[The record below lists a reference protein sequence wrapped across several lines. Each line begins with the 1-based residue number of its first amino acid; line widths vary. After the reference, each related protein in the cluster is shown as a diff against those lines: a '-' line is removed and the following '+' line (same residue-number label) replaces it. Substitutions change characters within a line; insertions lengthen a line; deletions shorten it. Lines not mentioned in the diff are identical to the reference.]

1 MNSNSLTI
9 PQKLE
14 ALQAVNDNPDIDW
27 HDIPYYLYTDDIIY
41 TDDILTPGA
50 PCRMTDKGQALW
62 ERFTKHLSQ
71 GYKRLTEGERLFW
84 LTAYTGGPQPNDQTL
99 INLIDATTSPDI
111 RAAAIT
117 YYTTHQGKN
126 GVTDDVWGA
135 IIAKFL
141 RDAFEYGNKPLYDKA
156 LRVVTPLVD
165 EQTIRYATTGDVIA
179 QWLTGHPKASDPLIR
194 QWLHSGDGLI
204 VAAVIPRIDPTR
216 LPLLD
221 IPGIINDTHLHATSM
236 DTAFARVARYFTIPQ
251 METLLDN
258 GITTVSN
265 MLIFS
270 GPYTDDQWELLDKH
284 NHEAVESALWDYRR
298 YALSHQRERVRLFA
312 NPNGRFA
319 TQVEES
325 CLKPEKQEE
334 PEADGWATM

>member
-27 HDIPYYLYTDDIIY
+27 HDIPYYLYTDDIIH

-117 YYTTHQGKN
+117 YYATHQGKN

-135 IIAKFL
+135 IIANFL
-141 RDAFEYGNKPLYDKA
+141 HYAFKYDNRPLYAKA
-156 LRVVTPLVD
+156 LSAVTPLVG
-165 EQTIRYATTGDVIA
+165 EQTIQYATTGDVIA
-179 QWLTGHPKASDPLIR
+179 HWLVGHQQASDQLIR
-194 QWLHSGDGLI
+194 RWLYSGDGSI
-204 VAAVIPRIDPTR
+204 VAAVIRRIDPAR

-221 IPGIINDTHLHATSM
+221 IHGIIASTYTHTKSM
-236 DTAFARVARYFTIPQ
+236 GSAFAYVARYLTIPQ
-251 METLLDN
+251 IETLLDN
-258 GITTVSN
+258 GVTDVLS

-270 GPYTDDQWELLDKH
+270 GPYADEQWELFNKRDHK
-284 NHEAVESALWDYRR
+284 AVEGALWEYRH
-298 YALSHQRERVRLFA
+298 YARLHQQEREHLFT
-312 NPNGRFA
+312 NPTGRFA
-319 TQVEES
+319 TKVEKS
-325 CLKPEKQEE
+325 CLKPEGEE
-334 PEADGWATM
+334 DDGWTTM